1 MTKLAHSDILETIK
15 MVDDQHL
22 DVRTIT
28 MGISLLDCFS
38 DDIDTVCR
46 RIYDKI
52 TSKAANLVQVGEDIE
67 LEFGIP
73 IVNKRISVT
82 PISLLANPFTP
93 ADCVKLAQALDRAAK
108 STGVNFLGG
117 FSALVHKGY
126 TKGDQALIEAIPEA
140 LACTDLVCG

>member
-93 ADCVKLAQALDRAAK
+93 ADCEIGRAH
-108 STGVNFLGG
+108 V
-117 FSALVHKGY
+117 
-126 TKGDQALIEAIPEA
+126 
-140 LACTDLVCG
+140 